1 MSQAA
6 KRPLAQKGHRPYA
19 TGEPHVERVLA
30 ITMAV
35 ATEVVVLRERLD
47 TVLRLAGSRVSGF
60 TIDDV
65 EAFDVT
71 PEIAAERDSW
81 RQAYLSRILRILHE
95 AVPEGSDDHGADYKA
110 VISEVSSPVDPR

>member
-1 MSQAA
+1 
-6 KRPLAQKGHRPYA
+6 
-19 TGEPHVERVLA
+19 
-30 ITMAV
+30 MAV

-47 TVLRLAGSRVSGF
+47 TVLRLAGSRTGNF

-71 PEIAAERDSW
+71 PEIATERDSW

-95 AVPEGSDDHGADYKA
+95 AVPEGGDDGADYKA